1 MTAVLFLIVLFLV
14 APGILL
20 GLVYMCTADSTAVEV
35 IGYILCA
42 IVVVALVG
50 VIFWY
55 QKKGGRTVW
64 HAFLEKKRQEREIQ
78 DPDRSSTQSNLVV

>member
-20 GLVYMCTADSTAVEV
+20 GLVYMCTADSTAVEA
-35 IGYILCA
+35 IGYILSA
-42 IVVVALVG
+42 IAVIALVG

>member
-1 MTAVLFLIVLFLV
+1 
-14 APGILL
+14 
-20 GLVYMCTADSTAVEV
+20 MCTADSTAVEV
-35 IGYILCA
+35 IGYILGA

-64 HAFLEKKRQEREIQ
+64 HAFLEKKRMEREARVAR
-78 DPDRSSTQSNLVV
+78 DAARSHTQSNLPHNAV